1 MKKGNAVFFTT
12 ILLMS
17 AVFTLL
23 LFVSRFTKENISN
36 FRIKDR
42 EVKVEIVTGSKAQ
55 QKGLGGRKSLCENCG
70 MLFVF
75 PERKKTSFWM
85 KDMNFDLD
93 IIWVADSKISY
104 ISKNADHS
112 SLERMNPGTPSDM
125 VLELN
130 AGFCD
135 KYGVK
140 IGDEALLE

>member
-12 ILLMS
+12 ILLIS
-17 AVFTLL
+17 AVFVLL
-23 LFVSRFTKENISN
+23 LFASHFKKENIN
-36 FRIKDR
+36 GFRIKDR
-42 EVKVEIVTGSKAQ
+42 EVKVEIVTSSKAQ
-55 QKGLGGRKSLCENCG
+55 QKGLGGRESLCENCG

-75 PERKKTSFWM
+75 PEKKKTSFWM
-85 KDMNFDLD
+85 KDMHFDLD
-93 IIWVADSKISY
+93 IIWVADSKVSY

-112 SLERMNPGTPSDM
+112 SLERMNPETPSDM

-135 KYGVK
+135 RYGVK